1 MFRLA
6 HLSDAHIGPLP
17 RPKWRELVGKRA
29 TGYINW
35 RRGRHRVHDMDA
47 LTALVADLRAHSPD
61 HVAMTGDIC
70 NIGLP
75 AEFPLAAQWLSTLGA
90 PSDVSLAPGN
100 HDIYMRSSIEHMA
113 RELSPWT
120 RGDDGG
126 EKFPYLRRR
135 DGVAIIGLCSGVPTL
150 PFVAAGR
157 LGVDQLARLEQLLK
171 KTRDDIRIVLI
182 HHPPVD
188 GGGGIRNLGDHRA
201 LAEILARQGAELVLH
216 GHSHVMSRKSLP
228 GPDGP
233 IPVLG
238 ICSAS
243 SIGRNPRR
251 RAAYYLIDID
261 VNNRRIAI
269 NARQLGAAGQF
280 HPALLREDARR
291 SDENRASA

>member
-6 HLSDAHIGPLP
+6 HLSDAHIGPMP
-17 RPKWRELVGKRA
+17 RPKWRELIGKRA

-35 RRGRHRVHDMDA
+35 QRGRSRAHDMDA
-47 LTALVADLRAHSPD
+47 LGLLVEDLRAHRPD

-75 AEFPLAAQWLSTLGA
+75 AEFPLAAQWLNTLGA
-90 PSDVSLAPGN
+90 PHDVSLAPGN
-100 HDIYMRSSIEHMA
+100 HDAYLRSSVPLLA
-113 RELSPWT
+113 RDLSPWISD
-120 RGDDGG
+120 DDGAPG
-126 EKFPYLRRR
+126 FPFLRRR

-157 LGVDQLARLEQLLK
+157 LGRDQIARFADILRQ
-171 KTRDDIRIVLI
+171 TRDDMRIVLL

-188 GGGGIRNLGDHRA
+188 GGGSIRNLADHRA
-201 LAEILARQGAELVLH
+201 LANILARDGAELVLH
-216 GHSHVMSRKSLP
+216 GHSHSISKKSLP
-228 GPDGP
+228 GPRGP

-251 RAAYYLIDID
+251 RAAYHLIDID
-261 VNNRRIAI
+261 SQSRRMTIAT
-269 NARQLGAAGQF
+269 RQLDASGQF
-280 HPALLREDARR
+280 HGIAA
-291 SDENRASA
+291 

>member
-6 HLSDAHIGPLP
+6 HLSDPHIGPLP
-17 RPKWRELVGKRA
+17 TPLWRELIGKRA

-35 RRGRHRVHDMDA
+35 QRGRSRAHDMDA
-47 LTALVADLRAHSPD
+47 LSLLVADMRAQDPD

-75 AEFPLAAQWLSTLGA
+75 AEFPLAAQWLRSLGS

-100 HDIYMRSSIEHMA
+100 HDTYLRSSLTHMT
-113 RELSPWT
+113 RELSPWM
-120 RGDDGG
+120 RGDDGAQD
-126 EKFPYLRRR
+126 FPYLRRR

-150 PFVAAGR
+150 PFVASGKLGR
-157 LGVDQLARLEQLLK
+157 GQLARLEGILRETRGEIRVVLL
-171 KTRDDIRIVLI
+171 

-201 LAEILARQGAELVLH
+201 LAEILLREGAELVLH
-216 GHSHVMSRKSLP
+216 GNSHAMSHKALP
-228 GPDGP
+228 GPQGP

-251 RAAYYLIDID
+251 RAGYYLIDID
-261 VNNRRIAI
+261 AKNRRLVIS
-269 NARQLGAAGQF
+269 ARQLGADGQF
-280 HPALLREDARR
+280 HTI
-291 SDENRASA
+291 SG